1 MINNID
7 LDGALAFALA
17 PLGSLALPQKG
28 FALPPPNVPTLSP
41 SFQTSPMI
49 RASLFFLLLCA
60 TALWLYFSP
69 LTISSE
75 PLMQFR
81 NGSLGLNRS
90 GTEVSARAR
99 APPAPPPYAATID
112 VFRAWNRSWV
122 TFDPLSRDKAKLST
136 CALVVAADANMTL
149 PAVRTALTFGGPL
162 APWYSLAPVDLNA
175 SWPCSADDIQ
185 WLVRCPACNSRQSLG
200 ACDWVSAW
208 TRRCGAA
215 RAYIPP
221 VHYGELPAPE
231 LEKCMHDHF
240 FITIGDCNVRSLL
253 AFALDALDRMA
264 PPDSRPGALPFI
276 ELGHHMLIQRE
287 KAYSHARYRAMYR
300 YYPEPADW
308 NLFDRKDQPTFD
320 YVATTLVDSW
330 RPMWDFHGFD
340 SLGRSTVVFF
350 IGGTGHPFVEEMES
364 WISKGCQESFL
375 GCPWLNGSR
384 READGAPFTKPRV
397 IAKSPPAR
405 WSLNPAV
412 SREFAANKLLASR
425 ALGFEWLDAWATS
438 FPVLPFLGSDP
449 IHFDNYNV
457 SKGPGFR
464 TAGPLTLALTNR
476 LLESVCGVLTEPAG
490 SARVDP
496 LECWQCTS

>member
-1 MINNID
+1 
-7 LDGALAFALA
+7 
-17 PLGSLALPQKG
+17 
-28 FALPPPNVPTLSP
+28 
-41 SFQTSPMI
+41 
-49 RASLFFLLLCA
+49 
-60 TALWLYFSP
+60 
-69 LTISSE
+69 
-75 PLMQFR
+75 
-81 NGSLGLNRS
+81 
-90 GTEVSARAR
+90 
-99 APPAPPPYAATID
+99 
-112 VFRAWNRSWV
+112 
-122 TFDPLSRDKAKLST
+122 
-136 CALVVAADANMTL
+136 
-149 PAVRTALTFGGPL
+149 
-162 APWYSLAPVDLNA
+162 
-175 SWPCSADDIQ
+175 
-185 WLVRCPACNSRQSLG
+185 
-200 ACDWVSAW
+200 
-208 TRRCGAA
+208 
-215 RAYIPP
+215 
-221 VHYGELPAPE
+221 
-231 LEKCMHDHF
+231 MHDHF

-412 SREFAANKLLASR
+412 SREFDSSINILTQRIGALREPR
-425 ALGFEWLDAWATS
+425 ALGAAALQAASGRMIDR
-438 FPVLPFLGSDP
+438 FPDCPRQASQLVD
-449 IHFDNYNV
+449 
-457 SKGPGFR
+457 R
-464 TAGPLTLALTNR
+464 LTIAMDLAF
-476 LLESVCGVLTEPAG
+476 LES
-490 SARVDP
+490 R
-496 LECWQCTS
+496 Q